1 MAGRNL
7 SDELIA
13 LQQTF
18 PQASP
23 QQRAQA
29 QHLSYGALRFYLG
42 LRHCLT
48 ALLDKPI
55 KDPLIENLL
64 LVAMYQLH
72 YDQAPAHTV
81 VNQAV
86 QAMQTLK
93 KTWAKGLVNALLR
106 NFIRQQPALIQSLQN
121 QAETQWNYPSWWIQ
135 QLSQEYP
142 DSWQQI
148 LHTGNQHPP
157 MTLRVNARKLSGLD
171 YQQRLQQQQ
180 IDSQLLDSHSLL
192 LQQAMPVDALPGFA
206 DGLVSVQDYGAQQS
220 AKLLRLQDGLRV
232 LDACAAPGGKSCQIL
247 ESADVELLALD
258 IAPARLARVNSNLQ
272 RLQLTGQTQLA
283 DAAQV
288 QQWWDG
294 KPFDRILI
302 DAPCSASGVVRRHV
316 DIKWLR
322 RPSDIASFAQQ
333 QAHLLNALW
342 PLLAPGG
349 LLLYVTC
356 SLFAAENQLQVNNFL
371 QSHADAL
378 NLALDGLPQNLQM
391 QQGQLIPNQ
400 YHDGLFYALLQ
411 KT

>member
-1 MAGRNL
+1 
-7 SDELIA
+7 
-13 LQQTF
+13 
-18 PQASP
+18 
-23 QQRAQA
+23 
-29 QHLSYGALRFYLG
+29 
-42 LRHCLT
+42 
-48 ALLDKPI
+48 
-55 KDPLIENLL
+55 
-64 LVAMYQLH
+64 
-72 YDQAPAHTV
+72 
-81 VNQAV
+81 
-86 QAMQTLK
+86 
-93 KTWAKGLVNALLR
+93 
-106 NFIRQQPALIQSLQN
+106 
-121 QAETQWNYPSWWIQ
+121 
-135 QLSQEYP
+135 
-142 DSWQQI
+142 
-148 LHTGNQHPP
+148 
-157 MTLRVNARKLSGLD
+157 
-171 YQQRLQQQQ
+171 
-180 IDSQLLDSHSLL
+180 
-192 LQQAMPVDALPGFA
+192 
-206 DGLVSVQDYGAQQS
+206 
-220 AKLLRLQDGLRV
+220 
-232 LDACAAPGGKSCQIL
+232 
-247 ESADVELLALD
+247 
-258 IAPARLARVNSNLQ
+258 
-272 RLQLTGQTQLA
+272 
-283 DAAQV
+283 V